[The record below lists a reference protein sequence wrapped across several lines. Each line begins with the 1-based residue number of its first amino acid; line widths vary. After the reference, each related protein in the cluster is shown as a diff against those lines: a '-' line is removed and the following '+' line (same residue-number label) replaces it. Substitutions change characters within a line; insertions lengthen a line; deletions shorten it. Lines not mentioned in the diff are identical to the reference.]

1 MKICSIE
8 DCDRKHYARGWCN
21 THYARWRRSGG
32 PLSAREYYT
41 NPEVAFRERTT
52 NAANGCIEW
61 TSSRSGE
68 GYGIMRANGGFVLA
82 HRYAW
87 ERANGPIASGLH
99 IDHKCHNRAC
109 VNTEHLRAV
118 TNKQNSENK
127 AGLNKNNTSGYR
139 GVSWYEPRQ
148 KWVVKVGHNGRTI
161 HGGYFPTA
169 ELANEAAIELRNKL
183 HTHNDV
189 DRAA

>member
-1 MKICSIE
+1 MKICSI
-8 DCDRKHYARGWCN
+8 DGCDRKHYARGWCN
-21 THYARWRRSGG
+21 THYAAWRRSGD
-32 PLSAREYYT
+32 PLKARGYY
-41 NPEVAFRERTT
+41 NDPEAAFRDRTMK
-52 NAANGCIEW
+52 AASGCIEW
-61 TSSRSGE
+61 TASRSHQ
-68 GYGIMRANGGFVLA
+68 GYGTMYAKGQIVLA

-87 ERANGPIASGLH
+87 ERVNGPLAPGLY

-127 AGLNKNNTSGYR
+127 KGLNKNNTSGYR
-139 GVSWYEPRQ
+139 GASWCEREQ
-148 KWVVKVGHNGRTI
+148 KWVVKVGHNGMVI

-169 ELANEAAIELRNKL
+169 KLANEAAIELRNKL